1 MIYLNGKLVEDGKA
15 AIDPTDRGLTL
26 GDGLYETIAVRHGI
40 PLKASAH
47 IQRLRAGA
55 ETIGL
60 VHSFTDARLLG
71 ALGETIA
78 ANNLKHGVLRLTLT
92 RGPGLRGLPPSPAAK
107 PTLVIVASPWPPHM
121 SGPVSAVVATVTRRN
136 EFSPL
141 SACKTLNALD
151 NVLARLEAIE
161 RGGDDAVLLNTRGF
175 IAEATS
181 SNLFAVI
188 GGRLA
193 TPPVSEGALPGVMRR
208 FVMDSMTTDERPLTP
223 DDLHAADEIFL
234 TNSLGVRALVSLD
247 SRRIGVGAPGVAF
260 IKARKIAAIDD

>member
-1 MIYLNGKLVEDGKA
+1 MIYLNGNLVEDAQA

-40 PLKASAH
+40 PLRAAAH
-47 IQRLRAGA
+47 MQRLRVGA

-60 VHSFTDARLLG
+60 VHSFANAYLIDALCK
-71 ALGETIA
+71 TIA
-78 ANNLKHGVLRLTLT
+78 ANGLKQGVLRLTLT
-92 RGPGLRGLPPSPAAK
+92 RGVGLRGLPPSPVAK
-107 PTLVIVASPWPPHM
+107 PTLIVVASPMPPHA
-121 SGPVSAVVATVTRRN
+121 SDPASAILATVTRRN

-141 SACKTLNALD
+141 SACKSLNALD

-161 RGGDDAVLLNTRGF
+161 RGADDAVLLNTRGF
-175 IAEATS
+175 VAEATS

-193 TPPVSEGALPGVMRR
+193 TPPISEGALPGVMRR
-208 FVMDSMTTDERPLTP
+208 VIVDWMTTEERPLMP
-223 DDLHAADEIFL
+223 DDLLAASEIFL

-247 SRRIGVGAPGVAF
+247 GRQIGAGTPGPAA
-260 IKARKIAAIDD
+260 IKAREVAAAD

>member
-1 MIYLNGKLVEDGKA
+1 MIYLNGRLVADAEA

-26 GDGLYETIAVRHGI
+26 GDGLYETVAVRHGI
-40 PLKASAH
+40 PLKAAAH

-55 ETIGL
+55 ETIAL
-60 VHSFTDARLLG
+60 VHSFTDAHLL
-71 ALGETIA
+71 AAMDETIA
-78 ANNLKHGVLRLTLT
+78 ANSLKQGVLRLTLT
-92 RGPGLRGLPPSPAAK
+92 RGPGLRGLPPSPVAR
-107 PTLVIVASPWPPHM
+107 PTLVIVASPWPPRM
-121 SGPVSAVVATVTRRN
+121 SDPVSAVIATVTRRN

-141 SACKTLNALD
+141 STCKSLNALD

-161 RGGDDAVLLNTRGF
+161 RGTDDAVLLNTRGF
-175 IAEATS
+175 VAEATS

-193 TPPVSEGALPGVMRR
+193 TPPVSDGALPGIMRR

-223 DDLHAADEIFL
+223 DDLLAASEIFL

-247 SRRIGVGAPGVAF
+247 GRQIGAGTPGPAA
-260 IKARKIAAIDD
+260 IKAQEIAADG